1 MSTVAGLPQYVVLR
15 SKTNGNYLQYQWN
28 DEFTDFYKFMG
39 TKRAVDEV
47 SPFVKLEVVPST
59 TNKSFVHLRSS
70 YIDKYIQIVY
80 QDGVAFLKATAEAP
94 EEDQSKPTC
103 TLFEPVFTSGQPNTV
118 TLRYVP
124 HQKNIYIFY
133 NSEYITQNY
142 VACVYSD
149 VHTTHFEFAAWESYE
164 DKMKAKDDAKDEQ
177 IKAKDEEIKVKNEE
191 IQKLKES
198 YEDKM
203 KAKDDVIKAKD
214 DLIKLKDE
222 EIKVKDEEMK
232 AKDDEIKAKDEQIKA
247 KDEEIKVKNEEI
259 QKLKGQVTALKQ
271 KEAEMKAKLAEEML
285 KLQTTV
291 ASAWVTFQH
300 NVTAA

>member
-118 TLRYVP
+118 TLCYVP

-164 DKMKAKDDAKDEQ
+164 DKMKAKDDV
-177 IKAKDEEIKVKNEE
+177 IK
-191 IQKLKES
+191 
-198 YEDKM
+198 KM

-222 EIKVKDEEMK
+222 EIKVKDEEIK

-259 QKLKGQVTALKQ
+259 QKLKEQVTALKQ

>member
-118 TLRYVP
+118 TLCYVP

-164 DKMKAKDDAKDEQ
+164 DKMKAKDD
-177 IKAKDEEIKVKNEE
+177 
-191 IQKLKES
+191 ES

-222 EIKVKDEEMK
+222 EIKVKDEEIK

-259 QKLKGQVTALKQ
+259 QKLKEQVTALKQ

>member
-164 DKMKAKDDAKDEQ
+164 DKMKAKD
-177 IKAKDEEIKVKNEE
+177 
-191 IQKLKES
+191 
-198 YEDKM
+198 
-203 KAKDDVIKAKD
+203 
-214 DLIKLKDE
+214 E
-222 EIKVKDEEMK
+222 EIKVKDEEIK

-259 QKLKGQVTALKQ
+259 QKLKEQVTALKQ
-271 KEAEMKAKLAEEML
+271 KEAEIKAKLAEEML

>member
-80 QDGVAFLKATAEAP
+80 QDGVAFLRATAEAP

-164 DKMKAKDDAKDEQ
+164 DKMKAKDD
-177 IKAKDEEIKVKNEE
+177 
-191 IQKLKES
+191 
-198 YEDKM
+198 
-203 KAKDDVIKAKD
+203 VIKAKD

-222 EIKVKDEEMK
+222 
-232 AKDDEIKAKDEQIKA
+232 EIKAKDEQIKA

>member
-142 VACVYSD
+142 VECVYSD

-164 DKMKAKDDAKDEQ
+164 DKMKAKD
-177 IKAKDEEIKVKNEE
+177 
-191 IQKLKES
+191 
-198 YEDKM
+198 
-203 KAKDDVIKAKD
+203 
-214 DLIKLKDE
+214 E
-222 EIKVKDEEMK
+222 EIKVKDEEIK

-259 QKLKGQVTALKQ
+259 QKLKEQVTALKQ

>member
-164 DKMKAKDDAKDEQ
+164 DKMKAKDD
-177 IKAKDEEIKVKNEE
+177 
-191 IQKLKES
+191 ES

-222 EIKVKDEEMK
+222 EIKVKDEEIK

-259 QKLKGQVTALKQ
+259 QKLKEQVTALKQ

>member
-164 DKMKAKDDAKDEQ
+164 DKMKAKDEV
-177 IKAKDEEIKVKNEE
+177 IK
-191 IQKLKES
+191 
-198 YEDKM
+198 KM

-222 EIKVKDEEMK
+222 EIKVKDEEIK

-259 QKLKGQVTALKQ
+259 QKLKEQVTALKQ

>member
-1 MSTVAGLPQYVVLR
+1 
-15 SKTNGNYLQYQWN
+15 
-28 DEFTDFYKFMG
+28 MG

-164 DKMKAKDDAKDEQ
+164 DKMKAKDD
-177 IKAKDEEIKVKNEE
+177 
-191 IQKLKES
+191 
-198 YEDKM
+198 
-203 KAKDDVIKAKD
+203 
-214 DLIKLKDE
+214 
-222 EIKVKDEEMK
+222 
-232 AKDDEIKAKDEQIKA
+232 EIKAKDEQIKA

-259 QKLKGQVTALKQ
+259 QKLKEQVTALKQ

>member
-164 DKMKAKDDAKDEQ
+164 DKMKAKDD
-177 IKAKDEEIKVKNEE
+177 
-191 IQKLKES
+191 ES

>member
-1 MSTVAGLPQYVVLR
+1 
-15 SKTNGNYLQYQWN
+15 
-28 DEFTDFYKFMG
+28 MG

-133 NSEYITQNY
+133 NSDSEYITQNY

-164 DKMKAKDDAKDEQ
+164 DKMKAKDE
-177 IKAKDEEIKVKNEE
+177 
-191 IQKLKES
+191 
-198 YEDKM
+198 
-203 KAKDDVIKAKD
+203 
-214 DLIKLKDE
+214 
-222 EIKVKDEEMK
+222 
-232 AKDDEIKAKDEQIKA
+232 EIKAKDEQIKA

-259 QKLKGQVTALKQ
+259 QKLKEQVTALKQ

>member
-164 DKMKAKDDAKDEQ
+164 DKMKAKDDV
-177 IKAKDEEIKVKNEE
+177 IKAW
-191 IQKLKES
+191 ES

>member
-80 QDGVAFLKATAEAP
+80 QDGVAFLRATAEAP

-164 DKMKAKDDAKDEQ
+164 DKMKAKDD
-177 IKAKDEEIKVKNEE
+177 
-191 IQKLKES
+191 ES

-222 EIKVKDEEMK
+222 EIKVKDEEIK

-259 QKLKGQVTALKQ
+259 QKLKEQVTALKQ

>member
-1 MSTVAGLPQYVVLR
+1 
-15 SKTNGNYLQYQWN
+15 
-28 DEFTDFYKFMG
+28 MG

-133 NSEYITQNY
+133 NSDLTYITQNY

-164 DKMKAKDDAKDEQ
+164 DKMKAKDD
-177 IKAKDEEIKVKNEE
+177 
-191 IQKLKES
+191 
-198 YEDKM
+198 
-203 KAKDDVIKAKD
+203 
-214 DLIKLKDE
+214 
-222 EIKVKDEEMK
+222 
-232 AKDDEIKAKDEQIKA
+232 EIKAKDEQIKA

-259 QKLKGQVTALKQ
+259 QKLKEQVTALKQ

>member
-164 DKMKAKDDAKDEQ
+164 DKMKAKDD
-177 IKAKDEEIKVKNEE
+177 
-191 IQKLKES
+191 ES

-222 EIKVKDEEMK
+222 KIKVKDEEIK

-259 QKLKGQVTALKQ
+259 QKLKEQVTALKQ

>member
-80 QDGVAFLKATAEAP
+80 QDGVAFLRATAEAP

-164 DKMKAKDDAKDEQ
+164 DKMKAKD
-177 IKAKDEEIKVKNEE
+177 
-191 IQKLKES
+191 
-198 YEDKM
+198 
-203 KAKDDVIKAKD
+203 
-214 DLIKLKDE
+214 E
-222 EIKVKDEEMK
+222 EIKVKDEEIK

-259 QKLKGQVTALKQ
+259 QKLKEQVTALKQ

>member
-80 QDGVAFLKATAEAP
+80 QDIVYQDGVAFLRATAEAP

-164 DKMKAKDDAKDEQ
+164 DKMKAKDD
-177 IKAKDEEIKVKNEE
+177 
-191 IQKLKES
+191 
-198 YEDKM
+198 
-203 KAKDDVIKAKD
+203 VIKAKD

-222 EIKVKDEEMK
+222 EIKVKDEEIK

-259 QKLKGQVTALKQ
+259 QKLKEQVTALKQ

>member
-164 DKMKAKDDAKDEQ
+164 DKMKAKD
-177 IKAKDEEIKVKNEE
+177 
-191 IQKLKES
+191 
-198 YEDKM
+198 
-203 KAKDDVIKAKD
+203 
-214 DLIKLKDE
+214 E
-222 EIKVKDEEMK
+222 EIKVKDEEIK

-259 QKLKGQVTALKQ
+259 QKLKEQVTALKQ

>member
-1 MSTVAGLPQYVVLR
+1 
-15 SKTNGNYLQYQWN
+15 
-28 DEFTDFYKFMG
+28 MG

-164 DKMKAKDDAKDEQ
+164 DKMKAKDD
-177 IKAKDEEIKVKNEE
+177 
-191 IQKLKES
+191 
-198 YEDKM
+198 
-203 KAKDDVIKAKD
+203 
-214 DLIKLKDE
+214 
-222 EIKVKDEEMK
+222 
-232 AKDDEIKAKDEQIKA
+232 EIKAKDEQIKA

>member
-133 NSEYITQNY
+133 NSEYIIETWKLLFSEN
-142 VACVYSD
+142 

-164 DKMKAKDDAKDEQ
+164 DKMKAKD
-177 IKAKDEEIKVKNEE
+177 
-191 IQKLKES
+191 
-198 YEDKM
+198 
-203 KAKDDVIKAKD
+203 
-214 DLIKLKDE
+214 E
-222 EIKVKDEEMK
+222 EIKVKDEEIK

-259 QKLKGQVTALKQ
+259 QKLKEQVTALKQ

>member
-133 NSEYITQNY
+133 NSEYIIETWKLLF
-142 VACVYSD
+142 SEID
-149 VHTTHFEFAAWESYE
+149 RLHTHFEFAAW
-164 DKMKAKDDAKDEQ
+164 
-177 IKAKDEEIKVKNEE
+177 
-191 IQKLKES
+191 ES

-222 EIKVKDEEMK
+222 EIKVKDEEIK

-259 QKLKGQVTALKQ
+259 QKLKEQVTALKQ

>member
-1 MSTVAGLPQYVVLR
+1 
-15 SKTNGNYLQYQWN
+15 
-28 DEFTDFYKFMG
+28 MG

-164 DKMKAKDDAKDEQ
+164 DKMKAKDE
-177 IKAKDEEIKVKNEE
+177 
-191 IQKLKES
+191 
-198 YEDKM
+198 
-203 KAKDDVIKAKD
+203 
-214 DLIKLKDE
+214 
-222 EIKVKDEEMK
+222 
-232 AKDDEIKAKDEQIKA
+232 EIKAKDEQIKA

-259 QKLKGQVTALKQ
+259 QKLKEQVTALKQ